1 MDFHLAPIESRF
13 ADIIWKNEPLASSE
27 LARIALEEIG
37 WKKST
42 SYTVLKR
49 ICDRGLF
56 KNEKG
61 IVTSNI
67 KREEFYTKRGEMLI
81 DEAFTGSLPAFIA
94 AFASKKGI
102 TPEEAESLR
111 KIISE
116 YEAE

>member
-13 ADIIWKNEPLASSE
+13 ADIIWKHEPLSSAH
-27 LARIALEEIG
+27 LARLSLEEIG

-42 SYTVLKR
+42 TYTVLKR
-49 ICDRGLF
+49 LCNRGIF

-61 IVTSNI
+61 TVSAVVS
-67 KREEFYTKRGEMLI
+67 RDEFYAIRGEMLI

-94 AFASKKGI
+94 AFASRKGI
-102 TPEEAESLR
+102 TAEEAESLR

-116 YEAE
+116 YEG